1 MEVSMSSWTVLT
13 VRGREA
19 KDYEYTRQDNTDP
32 WDATADIAAT
42 MDEDRRVRRHTMWKG
57 HVYAYL
63 GSDPFED
70 EPAEAILE
78 DYAAMVED
86 AVILHANDTTDQG
99 KASYYPDPEGGWV
112 DRFCETDH
120 GYTGQKALM
129 VVSSHRGII
138 ARDPFHNTC
147 GRLDGRYLED
157 GVVRD

>member
-1 MEVSMSSWTVLT
+1 
-13 VRGREA
+13 
-19 KDYEYTRQDNTDP
+19 
-32 WDATADIAAT
+32 
-42 MDEDRRVRRHTMWKG
+42 
-57 HVYAYL
+57 
-63 GSDPFED
+63 
-70 EPAEAILE
+70 
-78 DYAAMVED
+78 MVED